1 MFWFLILD
9 SPVSTFQNMNKTGA
23 RLEDLK
29 IKDVLRPGKI
39 LKDDNEP
46 MEKNFKPKAELTKIG
61 MSSFGNRSVRFF
73 QIKYSLSR
81 V

>member
-1 MFWFLILD
+1 MSWFLIPD
-9 SPVSTFQNMNKTGA
+9 SPVSAFQNMNKTGA

-39 LKDDNEP
+39 LKGDNEP
-46 MEKNFKPKAELTKIG
+46 MEKNFKPKAELTKTG
-61 MSSFGNRSVRFF
+61 MSSFENRSVRFF

>member
-1 MFWFLILD
+1 MFWFLIPD
-9 SPVSTFQNMNKTGA
+9 SPVSAFQNMNKTGA

>member
-1 MFWFLILD
+1 MSWFLIPD
-9 SPVSTFQNMNKTGA
+9 SPVSAFQNMNKTGA